1 MSRVDADLLK
11 KFFVDETPTGTVNGS
26 NTTFTLSQ
34 TPFDSNDTVQVYL
47 DGIKRNRTTE
57 WSLSG
62 TTITFVTA
70 PALGQDVRVNYIMLR
85 GEN

>member
-11 KFFVDETPTGTVNGS
+11 KFIIDETPSGTVNGS
-26 NTTFTLSQ
+26 NTAFTLSQ
-34 TPFDSNDTVQVYL
+34 TPFDSNDAVQVFI
-47 DGIKRNRTTE
+47 DGIKRDRVTDWTI
-57 WSLSG
+57 SG

-70 PALGQDVRVNYIMLR
+70 PALGQSVRVNYIMLR

>member
-1 MSRVDADLLK
+1 VARVDAELLK

-34 TPFDSNDTVQVYL
+34 TPFDGSDSVQVFL
-47 DGIKRNRTTE
+47 NGIKMDRVTHWTI
-57 WSLSG
+57 SG

-70 PALGQDVRVNYIMLR
+70 PSLGQTVRVYYIMLR

>member
-11 KFFVDETPTGTVNGS
+11 KMWVDETPSGTVNGS
-26 NTTFTLSQ
+26 NTAFTLSQ
-34 TPFDSNDTVQVYL
+34 TPFDSSDSVQVFL
-47 DGIKRNRTTE
+47 NGIKRDRVTE
-57 WSLSG
+57 WTISG

-70 PALGQDVRVNYIMLR
+70 PALGQSVRVNYIMLR